1 MCVCHLGGL
10 FGLFKQLIH
19 NRGVGQ
25 GADVTELRLSVVKKN
40 EKKKM
45 GKTKFKTVKATAG
58 LARLLLSPNSA
69 CQIHV

>member
-1 MCVCHLGGL
+1 MCHLGGL

-40 EKKKM
+40 EKKM

>member
-1 MCVCHLGGL
+1 MCHLGGL

-40 EKKKM
+40 EKKN
-45 GKTKFKTVKATAG
+45 G
-58 LARLLLSPNSA
+58 
-69 CQIHV
+69 